1 MNTHQSF
8 ATILAQLLGTDTA
21 VRIRV
26 DGYMPLSIEAIGTS
40 ADGNRL
46 ISLCHVWTAPT
57 CQEETRPKD
66 QSRWC
71 SHVSGLL
78 MSPDNLQLYCSTA
91 TGPDE
96 IRRSNTNHYVAIL
109 VAWQRTVLSDMRSH
123 SVCASSSSPLTLL
136 LSAVRFEPLGD
147 TPSLFS
153 SHHAAA
159 IPLPSGID
167 PPNGR

>member
-1 MNTHQSF
+1 MNTYQSF
-8 ATILAQLLGTDTA
+8 AKSILTLLGTDTA

-26 DGYMPLSIEAIGTS
+26 EGYMPLSIEAIGTS
-40 ADGNRL
+40 TDSNRL
-46 ISLCHVWTAPT
+46 IAICHVWTAPT

-66 QSRWC
+66 QSRCC

-78 MSPDNLQLYCSTA
+78 MSPDHLQLYCSTA

-96 IRRSNTNHYVAIL
+96 IRLSNTNHYVAIL
-109 VAWQRTVLSDMRSH
+109 VAWQRTVLFDIREH
-123 SVCASSSSPLTLL
+123 SVCSSSSSPSTLL
-136 LSAVRFEPLGD
+136 LSAVLFEPLDD

-153 SHHAAA
+153 LRHAAA